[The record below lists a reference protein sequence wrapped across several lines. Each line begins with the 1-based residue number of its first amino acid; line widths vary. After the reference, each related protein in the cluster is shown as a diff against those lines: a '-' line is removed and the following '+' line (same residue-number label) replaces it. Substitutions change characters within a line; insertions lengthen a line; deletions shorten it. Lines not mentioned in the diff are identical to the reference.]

1 MTFNYNFIEYN
12 NKTGYITFEFDDR
25 SKLSLKL
32 DSKFPDYRP
41 VPIDYYIDLN
51 NGDIVHIPGGSK
63 SMSSLRGPTKGWINQ
78 GGEYFRPLK
87 QIDMDYDEVKNNRDN
102 DNSRMYNYLKEN
114 YNEHSSKNKNS

>member
-63 SMSSLRGPTKGWINQ
+63 SMSSLRGPTKGCINQ
-78 GGEYFRPLK
+78 GGEYFRPMK

-114 YNEHSSKNKNS
+114 YNKDGSKNKKS

>member
-63 SMSSLRGPTKGWINQ
+63 SMSSLRGPTKGCINQ
-78 GGEYFRPLK
+78 GGEYFRPMK

-102 DNSRMYNYLKEN
+102 DNSRMFNYLKEE
-114 YNEHSSKNKNS
+114 YSKSINK